1 MSNQE
6 QREKHSKR
14 IQKEENII
22 RKQLKIAKQHGFT
35 DYKYEGHRYAKQH
48 AMDCGN
54 PKCFICSNPR
64 RIFKELTV
72 QEKRMF
78 QDIDTPNDKHSNGI
92 IPEA

>member
-6 QREKHSKR
+6 HRDKHSKR

-35 DYKYEGHRYAKQH
+35 DYKYESHRYAKKH

-54 PKCFICSNPR
+54 SGCPLCSNPR
-64 RIFKELTV
+64 RLFNELTV

-78 QDIDTPNDKHSNGI
+78 QDLDTPNDKHSNGLNK
-92 IPEA
+92 E